1 VSIPDNGTMLRH
13 PLDLRSDEPPWFRTR
28 PGLTLVVAGV
38 LFAAIFALR
47 LGIPGPEPAVSLL
60 FVLPVALLALARGL
74 RAGLASG
81 VIATVLLA
89 GWSWANDVDLSLLAW
104 ATRVVPLVLT
114 GLLLGDASDRLARS
128 EARRVAL
135 ELASERHSR
144 AAEINDSLVQGMASA
159 KWSLETG
166 DVEAGIRTLRE
177 TIGVGQRL
185 VSQLMRESS
194 R

>member
-1 VSIPDNGTMLRH
+1 MLRH
-13 PLDLRSDEPPWFRTR
+13 PLDLRSNEPPWFRTR

-81 VIATVLLA
+81 VIATVLLT

-144 AAEINDSLVQGMASA
+144 AVEINDSLVQGMASA

-185 VSQLMRESS
+185 VSQLMWESS